1 MIVHVPG
8 VLATGP
14 LTSCR
19 QLLQQADW
27 QDGRGTAGFQ
37 SALVKNNPA
46 ARRFRTGAA
55 GRRADRPGPGPQSAL
70 HVAALPA
77 RIFPKLFNV
86 YGEGQSFGLHVDNAI
101 RYPPGAASG
110 IRTDLSAT
118 LFLSEPDSYD
128 GGELVIQ
135 DTYGEHAVKLPAGDM
150 VLYPAGSLHRV
161 TPVTR
166 GMRLCSFFWIQSM
179 IRDDGQRGLLFD
191 LDGAIQDAG
200 QQLGAGHGV
209 VVRRPP
215 HTCCAAGRIPSAS
228 PPQSI
233 PGVPDAAGPAAE
245 GGLRRHPRS
254 GEPPP
259 CPCRHLRTRPKN
271 CV

>member
-27 QDGRGTAGFQ
+27 RDGRGTAGFQ
-37 SALVKNNPA
+37 SALVKNNLQLPA
-46 ARRFRTGAA
+46 ASEQGLQAA
-55 GRRADRPGPGPQSAL
+55 AL
-70 HVAALPA
+70 IDQGLARNPLFMSAALPA

-101 RYPPGAASG
+101 RYAPGATSG

-209 VVRRPP
+209 VVRLTATY
-215 HTCCAAGRIPSAS
+215 HNL
-228 PPQSI
+228 
-233 PGVPDAAGPAAE
+233 
-245 GGLRRHPRS
+245 LRRWAHP
-254 GEPPP
+254 
-259 CPCRHLRTRPKN
+259 
-271 CV
+271 

>member
-37 SALVKNNPA
+37 SALVKNNLQLPA
-46 ARRFRTGAA
+46 DSEQGLQAAALIDQGLARNPLFM
-55 GRRADRPGPGPQSAL
+55 S
-70 HVAALPA
+70 AALPA

-101 RYPPGAASG
+101 RYAPGATSG

-179 IRDDGQRGLLFD
+179 IRDDGQRGLCSTWT
-191 LDGAIQDAG
+191 A
-200 QQLGAGHGV
+200 
-209 VVRRPP
+209 
-215 HTCCAAGRIPSAS
+215 PSRM
-228 PPQSI
+228 
-233 PGVPDAAGPAAE
+233 PGSSWAPAMAWWFA
-245 GGLRRHPRS
+245 
-254 GEPPP
+254 
-259 CPCRHLRTRPKN
+259 
-271 CV
+271 

>member
-1 MIVHVPG
+1 M
-8 VLATGP
+8 
-14 LTSCR
+14 S
-19 QLLQQADW
+19 
-27 QDGRGTAGFQ
+27 
-37 SALVKNNPA
+37 
-46 ARRFRTGAA
+46 
-55 GRRADRPGPGPQSAL
+55 
-70 HVAALPA
+70 AALPA

-209 VVRRPP
+209 VVRLTATY
-215 HTCCAAGRIPSAS
+215 HNL
-228 PPQSI
+228 
-233 PGVPDAAGPAAE
+233 
-245 GGLRRHPRS
+245 LRRWAHP
-254 GEPPP
+254 
-259 CPCRHLRTRPKN
+259 
-271 CV
+271 